1 MKSDLQ
7 RTGSQVQKANLSD
20 SLVRL
25 TSGNTFELLKAKPI
39 MMQVHEH
46 GDDKVKNYI
55 KAALIKM
62 SNAIGDNLDA
72 NADRLDMLTT
82 DLIEVY
88 HYDSIED
95 ITECL
100 KKGRRGDYG
109 FGHHKRGFI
118 TMLLLREWMSRH
130 LEEKAVIREKEIA
143 RKKVDIKEVENFDAK
158 KFYEE
163 GAKFLNAQ
171 AEREK
176 QKKNEGFNERHY
188 EEHKLAYLQS
198 RKDNER
204 TSDGGE
210 G

>member
-1 MKSDLQ
+1 
-7 RTGSQVQKANLSD
+7 
-20 SLVRL
+20 
-25 TSGNTFELLKAKPI
+25 
-39 MMQVHEH
+39 MMQVHDH
-46 GDDKVKNYI
+46 GDDNVKNYI
-55 KAALIKM
+55 KAALIKL

-72 NADRLDMLTT
+72 NADRLNMLAS

-118 TMLLLREWMSRH
+118 TMLLLREWMARH
-130 LEEKAVIREKEIA
+130 LEEKAIIREKEIE
-143 RKKVDIKEVENFDAK
+143 RHKVDAKEVENFDPK

-163 GAKFLNAQ
+163 GAKFLAAQ

-176 QKKNEGFNERHY
+176 QKKHEGFNQRHY
-188 EEHKLAYLQS
+188 QEHKLAYLQS
-198 RKDNER
+198 RQEANDR
-204 TSDGGE
+204 GDSGGSE